1 MIDIN
6 KMSDKYELGDI
17 IRYVDG
23 EYSFNEGKIERI
35 LRNGKLTIKDEVTE
49 RNTDITSDAVVVN
62 ISYLEKAIS
71 DKIDNNFNYRL
82 DDVCIKMAEIVKKYD
97 AVLKVLGE
105 FNDKMYDFS
114 DNIVEINNR
123 NNRCC
128 TWTNVLIWILFVLV
142 FFLLFK

>member
-1 MIDIN
+1 
-6 KMSDKYELGDI
+6 MSDKYELGDV

-49 RNTDITSDAVVVN
+49 RNSDITSDSVVVN

-82 DDVCIKMAEIVKKYD
+82 DDVCIKMAEIIKKYD
-97 AVLKVLGE
+97 AVLRVLGE
-105 FNDKMYDFS
+105 FNDKIYDFN
-114 DNIVEINNR
+114 DNIIVINNR
-123 NNRCC
+123 YNKCFS
-128 TWTNVLIWILFVLV
+128 WTNLAIWILFVLV
-142 FFLLFK
+142 FFLIFK

>member
-1 MIDIN
+1 
-6 KMSDKYELGDI
+6 MSDKYELGDV
-17 IRYVDG
+17 IRYVDS

-49 RNTDITSDAVVVN
+49 RNIDITSDAVVVN
-62 ISYLEKAIS
+62 INYLEKAIS

-82 DDVCIKMAEIVKKYD
+82 DDVCIKMAEIIKKYD
-97 AVLKVLGE
+97 AVLRVLGE
-105 FNDKMYDFS
+105 FNDKMYDFR
-114 DNIVEINNR
+114 DNIVEINNI

-142 FFLLFK
+142 FFLFFTHF

>member
-1 MIDIN
+1 
-6 KMSDKYELGDI
+6 
-17 IRYVDG
+17 
-23 EYSFNEGKIERI
+23 
-35 LRNGKLTIKDEVTE
+35 
-49 RNTDITSDAVVVN
+49 
-62 ISYLEKAIS
+62 
-71 DKIDNNFNYRL
+71 
-82 DDVCIKMAEIVKKYD
+82 MAEIAKKYD

-114 DNIVEINNR
+114 DNIIEINNR

>member
-1 MIDIN
+1 
-6 KMSDKYELGDI
+6 MSDKYELGDV

-49 RNTDITSDAVVVN
+49 RNIDITSDAVVVN
-62 ISYLEKAIS
+62 INYLEKVIS

-82 DDVCIKMAEIVKKYD
+82 DDVCIKMAEIAKKYD
-97 AVLKVLGE
+97 AVLRVLGE

-142 FFLLFK
+142 FFLFFKENY

>member
-1 MIDIN
+1 
-6 KMSDKYELGDI
+6 MSDKYELGDV

-49 RNTDITSDAVVVN
+49 RNIDITSDAVVVN
-62 ISYLEKAIS
+62 INYLEKTIS

-82 DDVCIKMAEIVKKYD
+82 DDVCIKMAEIAKKYD
-97 AVLKVLGE
+97 AVLRVLGE

-142 FFLLFK
+142 FFLLFKGNY